1 MFIWFVTD
9 IFHSPHMFLFPSIH
23 FQCLYRPHSQ
33 SIYLSIHSP
42 MFLFSSIH
50 FQCLYRPDAQSTYLS
65 IHLSILCKEHV
76 RSEHVFIWFHTE
88 IFANNETSSVRF
100 WRALEWCSRETPLE
114 EVQPRKNF
122 GNGFW
127 FRRSVNLMRWC
138 HVWWWHSWRES
149 SSSIQAARLPV
160 CCRSKM
166 RRE

>member
-1 MFIWFVTD
+1 
-9 IFHSPHMFLFPSIH
+9 MFLFPSIH

-42 MFLFSSIH
+42 MFFFHPFIFSAYTD
-50 FQCLYRPDAQSTYLS
+50 QTLNLPTYLS
-65 IHLSILCKEHV
+65 ISLSCVKSMFVQNTFSFDFTLRASRTIKLHK
-76 RSEHVFIWFHTE
+76 
-88 IFANNETSSVRF
+88 TSSFRF
-100 WRALEWCSRETPLE
+100 WRAFEWCSRETPLE
-114 EVQPRKNF
+114 KVQPRKNL

-149 SSSIQAARLPV
+149 SSSFQAARLPV
-160 CCRSKM
+160 CCRSKV